1 MVPPPDAG
9 PFSSRVPGAHPVRMS
24 VTAPARPVGAPRW
37 PRALRLPQWAAGTGT
52 VHRLIIAAS
61 LALPLCV
68 FSGGSFLAWRAQVA
82 QARIDLGRSV
92 DLVRENTTRAFGT
105 YQLLLRAA
113 AAQLADVANADIVA
127 HERQLHERLASILGQ
142 LPQAKDLFVLDA
154 SGQSLVSARAFPAPH
169 GLNLTD
175 RDYFKALAA
184 GGSELAIGAVQ
195 ASRLDQQP
203 FFAVALA
210 RRDAGGTFLG
220 VIAVSVD
227 PSYFEGYWVR
237 NGLADATPDGTTMVI
252 FRSDGRFLVRWPQPI
267 PPSPE
272 MYASQVFRDQLAL
285 HPDAGTYA
293 TTYPDDGI
301 RRLLAYRRVEGM
313 PLYVVG
319 STRFAGITHAW
330 LALMRTHLYFG
341 VPATLGLFLLSV
353 LAARRN
359 AGLKAALDQL
369 HAEEQRRR
377 EMEETLRQ
385 TQKTEAIGRL
395 TGGIA
400 HDFNNLLTVIG
411 SSIESLSTAAAE
423 SDARARRAS
432 SLGREAVKRAGR
444 LTHRLLAFARQQPL
458 AMQTASI
465 NRLVSGMSELLVR
478 TLGEDIE
485 IETVLASGLWP
496 TRTDPAQLEN
506 CLLNLAIN
514 ARDAMPHGG
523 KLTIE
528 TANAH
533 LDPTYVAAYPD
544 VQAGQYVMLAVTD
557 NGAGMSAE
565 TIAKAF
571 DPFFTTKPSGVG
583 TGLGLSMVY
592 GFTKQSGG
600 HARIYSELGHGTTV
614 KLYLPRAPIGAEVPQ
629 PEQPTRVTTAS
640 AEGETILV
648 VEDDEAVQA
657 VTSGFL
663 DDLGYIA
670 ICARDAASALALVR
684 ERPDIALLFTDVV
697 LPGGTNGRKLAEE
710 VLRIRP
716 GLKVLFTSGYT
727 PNAIIHG
734 GILDP
739 DVELLSKPFTA
750 DALAEKLRS
759 ILHGDGDRTR

>member
-1 MVPPPDAG
+1 
-9 PFSSRVPGAHPVRMS
+9 MS
-24 VTAPARPVGAPRW
+24 ITAPSPGVSASNRMRS
-37 PRALRLPQWAAGTGT
+37 LRLPRWAVGSVT
-52 VHRLIIAAS
+52 VHGLIIAAS
-61 LALPLCV
+61 LVLPLCV
-68 FSGGSFLAWRAQVA
+68 FAGGSFLAWRSEVA
-82 QARIDLGRSV
+82 QARTDLGRSV
-92 DLVRENTTRAFGT
+92 DLVRENATRVFET

-113 AAQLADVANADIVA
+113 AAALADSTNADILA
-127 HERQLHERLASILGQ
+127 HEQQVHARLASILGQ
-142 LPQAKDLFVLDA
+142 LPEAKDLFVFDSAGRPLA
-154 SGQSLVSARAFPAPH
+154 SARSFPTAH
-169 GLNLTD
+169 GLVFAD

-184 GGSELAIGAVQ
+184 GGTEIAVGAVQ
-195 ASRLDQQP
+195 VSRLDQKP
-203 FFAVALA
+203 FFAIAQA
-210 RRDAGGTFLG
+210 RRDAAGNFLG
-220 VIAVSVD
+220 AVAVSIS
-227 PSYFEGYWVR
+227 PSYFENYWVS

-267 PPSPE
+267 PPGRE
-272 MYASQVFRDQLAL
+272 MYWSDVFRNELAL
-285 HPDAGTYA
+285 HPDRGTYE
-293 TTYPDDGI
+293 TTYANDGI
-301 RRLLAYRRVEGM
+301 TRLLAYRRVEGA

-341 VPATLGLFLLSV
+341 VPATLSLFLLSL
-353 LAARRN
+353 LAARRS
-359 AGLKAALDQL
+359 AGLKGALDQL
-369 HAEEQRRR
+369 QAEVRRR
-377 EMEETLRQ
+377 QEMEETLRQ

-411 SSIESLSTAAAE
+411 SSIENLSAAVAE
-423 SDARARRAS
+423 PDGRTRRAS
-432 SLGREAVKRAGR
+432 SLGREAVKRAAR

-458 AMQTASI
+458 AMQTVSL

-478 TLGEDIE
+478 TLGEDID

-506 CLLNLAIN
+506 CLLNLGVN

-528 TANAH
+528 TANAY
-533 LDPTYVAAYPD
+533 LDAAYVAAYPD
-544 VQAGQYVMLAVTD
+544 VQPGQYVMLAVTD
-557 NGAGMSAE
+557 TGSGMSAE

-571 DPFFTTKPSGVG
+571 DPFFTTKPAGLG

-600 HARIYSELGHGTTV
+600 HAKIYSEIGHGTTV
-614 KLYLPRAPIGAEVPQ
+614 KLYLPRAPLDAEVAQ
-629 PEQPTRVTTAS
+629 PEQPTRS
-640 AEGETILV
+640 AEPQARGETILV
-648 VEDDEAVQA
+648 VEDDEAVRA
-657 VTSGFL
+657 VTTGFL
-663 DDLGYIA
+663 DDLGYNA
-670 ICARDAASALALVR
+670 LCAGDAAAALALVR
-684 ERPDIALLFTDVV
+684 EHADIVLLLTDVV

-750 DALAEKLRS
+750 PALAEKLRA
-759 ILHGDGDRTR
+759 ILQGDSDRARQMC